1 MTKRI
6 LQTAFAIAALLW
18 FAACNP
24 KPSQRFTYTLLK
36 ETAFDKAVLADNTPL
51 RIIGFSGGQEKTK
64 DKLYYYQFLT
74 VNETNDTI
82 RVLCPVITV
91 PGTEESDVTHTS
103 PLQFDPA
110 KNIFAV
116 QFKNIDTSHMQM
128 LRLMALPSGEM
139 NNSEQVTQVLS
150 GTEPEEVLVTNESIP
165 SFNRPAYKTVR
176 GILHF
181 KEIPW

>member
-1 MTKRI
+1 MNKAAAKYGLDPQMI
-6 LQTAFAIAALLW
+6 KAIMKTESD
-18 FAACNP
+18 FN
-24 KPSQRFTYTLLK
+24 K
-36 ETAFDKAVLADNTPL
+36 ETVSHAGARGLMQVMPVVWQD
-51 RIIGFSGGQEKTK
+51 IEKK
-64 DKLYYYQFLT
+64 YGLGWDYS
-74 VNETNDTI
+74 
-82 RVLCPVITV
+82 
-91 PGTEESDVTHTS
+91 TEV
-103 PLQFDPA
+103 FDPA